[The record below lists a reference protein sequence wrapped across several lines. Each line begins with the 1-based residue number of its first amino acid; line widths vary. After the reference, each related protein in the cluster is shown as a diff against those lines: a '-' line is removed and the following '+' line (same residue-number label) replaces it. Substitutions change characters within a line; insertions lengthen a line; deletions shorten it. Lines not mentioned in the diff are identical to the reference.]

1 MSEPPRQ
8 PGAAAGRP
16 GRHVSPDTSAAPSSA
31 RSPVPPS
38 SGAVS
43 HEAHAA
49 EPRYTGPPHRQ
60 PADPATRGQ
69 LSISNAAVAH
79 LVEAAAAEV
88 DGVLGKQ
95 STGMLR
101 SEGGVRANV
110 LVDHNRAKLRLS
122 LALSYPAPVPVVL
135 ARVRSQVTER
145 LRTLADMQVTGF
157 DIGVTQLVGAHEQSR
172 RVVE

>member
-1 MSEPPRQ
+1 M
-8 PGAAAGRP
+8 
-16 GRHVSPDTSAAPSSA
+16 
-31 RSPVPPS
+31 
-38 SGAVS
+38 
-43 HEAHAA
+43 
-49 EPRYTGPPHRQ
+49 
-60 PADPATRGQ
+60 
-69 LSISNAAVAH
+69 
-79 LVEAAAAEV
+79 
-88 DGVLGKQ
+88 LGKQ

-122 LALSYPAPVPVVL
+122 LALSYPAQVPVVL